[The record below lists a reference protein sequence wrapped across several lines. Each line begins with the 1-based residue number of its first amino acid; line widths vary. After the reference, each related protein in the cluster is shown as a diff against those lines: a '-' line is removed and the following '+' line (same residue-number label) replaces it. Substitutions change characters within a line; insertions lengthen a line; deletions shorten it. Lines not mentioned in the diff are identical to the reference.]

1 MGFISPKCLQKG
13 YVHPCQL
20 SLNPLWLMVVES
32 MRVQSI
38 IYWSGVDAMLQDDMS
53 FTESLPFDYRV
64 VPE

>member
-1 MGFISPKCLQKG
+1 
-13 YVHPCQL
+13 
-20 SLNPLWLMVVES
+20 MVVES